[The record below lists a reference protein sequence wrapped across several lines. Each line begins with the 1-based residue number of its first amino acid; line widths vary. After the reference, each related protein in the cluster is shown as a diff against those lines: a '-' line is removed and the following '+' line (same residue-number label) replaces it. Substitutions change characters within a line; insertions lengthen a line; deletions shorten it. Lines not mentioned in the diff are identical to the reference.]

1 MIDRGGSDG
10 VGRRVRFH
18 SRGRLPYT
26 LRWTAE
32 TTAVSR
38 PDRIAVRA
46 SGDFEGAGEWT
57 IHAVDASHTEA
68 TYVWAI
74 TATRPLLKY
83 LSPLFRP
90 LFEWNHRWAMTVLDV
105 VACNT
110 VNAARMFPVFKGRG
124 TLAVGAPADVTIL
137 ELRDGSFQF
146 LDNYENTIT
155 GRQRLFVTGTILAGK
170 RIS

>member
-1 MIDRGGSDG
+1 MPANEYRFVTRWLLATTPDELFDVLDNPVDYVRWWPSVWLRAEVLDRGGSDG

-18 SRGRLPYT
+18 SRGRLPYM
-26 LRWTAE
+26 LRWIAE

-74 TATRPLLKY
+74 TATKPLLKY

-90 LFEWNHRWAMTVLDV
+90 LFEWNHRWAMSRGEESLREELKRRG
-105 VACNT
+105 VA
-110 VNAARMFPVFKGRG
+110 R
-124 TLAVGAPADVTIL
+124 
-137 ELRDGSFQF
+137 
-146 LDNYENTIT
+146 
-155 GRQRLFVTGTILAGK
+155 
-170 RIS
+170 